1 MNASDYK
8 LFDHNPDR
16 KDKIGLIWRSKEGT
30 VTNITFGEMEE
41 KINQFANY
49 FKNIGL
55 TKGDHVFLFLERCP
69 EIYYAFL
76 ACVKIGAVPST
87 LFAAFQE
94 QGLWQRLENGDP
106 KLIITNRALVSR
118 LDSFKDKLP
127 SLQNLCLV
135 EELPSKAG
143 SFEKEGS
150 YTQLLDSDPL
160 FMLYTSSTGNTPVS
174 GIIISHKAVSQQVD
188 TAKLVLD
195 LKEDDV
201 YWCTADPGWVTG
213 TVYGILAPWLLGI
226 SQVVFAGRFD
236 PESWFKILAENKI
249 SVWYTAPT
257 ALRLLQQKE
266 ELVKN
271 YDFSALRQICSV
283 GEALPENTINWC
295 EEHLGQTVHDTW
307 WQTETGAIMIANYP
321 HGNLV
326 KGSLGNTV
334 PGIKGTILDDNYQE
348 VGNGVEGNL
357 AFEKGWPSMLIDVY
371 KNRSHYEKYF
381 KDKWYITGD
390 RAKKDLNGYFWFCGR
405 ADDIIKTSGERV
417 SPVEVEA
424 CLLAHPWVAEAGV
437 IGKPDETRGEIIKA
451 FLVLKPSVDP
461 SEELKEEI
469 KEYVKSHL
477 AGHAYPKEIEFVEKL
492 PKNRSGKILR
502 RLLKAKEL
510 NLPLGDTSTLENV

>member
-1 MNASDYK
+1 MNAIDYTYYSQDK
-8 LFDHNPDR
+8 NRNNKPALLFYNENR
-16 KDKIGLIWRSKEGT
+16 ELLK
-30 VTNITFGEMEE
+30 ITFGEMEI

-49 FKNIGL
+49 FKQKGL
-55 TKGDHVFLFLERCP
+55 SKGDHVFVFLERCP

-76 ACVKIGAVPST
+76 ACIKIGAIPST

-106 KLIITNRALVSR
+106 KLILTNKELLPR

-127 SLQNLCLV
+127 SLQTISVLEDLKT
-135 EELPSKAG
+135 EID
-143 SFEKEGS
+143 SFENSCS
-150 YTQLLDSDPL
+150 YAETEESDPL

-174 GIIISHKAVSQQVD
+174 GIVTPQKALKQQVE

-213 TVYGILAPWLLGI
+213 TVYGILVPWILGI
-226 SQVVFAGRFD
+226 TQVILAGRFD
-236 PESWFKILAENKI
+236 PETWFKILSENKVN
-249 SVWYTAPT
+249 VWYTAPT
-257 ALRLLQQKE
+257 ALRLLQAKE
-266 ELVKN
+266 DLMKN
-271 YDFSALRQICSV
+271 YDFSALRWICSV

-295 EEHLGQTVHDTW
+295 EEHFGQTVHDTW

-321 HGNLV
+321 HGKIV
-326 KGSLGNTV
+326 KGSIGKTI
-334 PGIKGTILDDNYQE
+334 PGIKGAILDDNYQE
-348 VGNGVEGNL
+348 VGNGIEGNL
-357 AFEKGWPSMLIDVY
+357 VFEKSWPSMLIDVY
-371 KNRSHYEKYF
+371 KNKDHFDKYF
-381 KDKWYITGD
+381 HENWYITGD
-390 RAKKDLNGYFWFCGR
+390 RAKKDDQGYFWFAGR

-424 CLLAHPWVAEAGV
+424 CLMEHANVAEAGV

-451 FLVLKPSVDP
+451 FLVLKPGINS

-477 AGHAYPKEIEFVEKL
+477 AGHAYPKEIEFVERL
-492 PKNRSGKILR
+492 PKNKAGKVIRRIL
-502 RLLKAKEL
+502 KSKEL
-510 NLPLGDTSTLENV
+510 GLPLGDTSTLEEA